1 MPYDRSVTPGI
12 HLFWEQ
18 ADLESSDD
26 HPLERELRHRV
37 DAIARYHGMIAD
49 AEAMG
54 LDSAVEQ
61 LTRQCAREQDFAR
74 ELRAALHDRA
84 GP

>member
-1 MPYDRSVTPGI
+1 MPNDHSITPGV

-18 ADLESSDD
+18 ADLDSSDD
-26 HPLERELRHRV
+26 HPLERELRHHV
-37 DAIARYHGMIAD
+37 DAIARYQGMIAD

-61 LTRQCAREQDFAR
+61 LTRQCAREQDVAR